1 MENAEIILPRGASAE
16 TITQA
21 IDKAIAQSGLTV
33 TLRDSLKKFP
43 GCVHWHL
50 KRGREPGTLEL
61 TFWPREHRAW
71 FLVQRGRAASWTA
84 EASSDLEQEVQR
96 QLFGS

>member
-1 MENAEIILPRGASAE
+1 MEDVEIALPRDASAE
-16 TITQA
+16 TVTQA
-21 IDKAIAQSGLTV
+21 IDDAVAQSELTV

-43 GCVHWHL
+43 GCIHWHL

-71 FLVQRGRAASWTA
+71 FSVQRGRAAPWTA
-84 EASSDLEQEVQR
+84 EALSDLEQKVQR